1 MALIRHLVSQQESIR
16 LEFFWLRLTQRCGSF
31 SPKVAWSYDEN
42 LLDKIFLKN
51 LLTMTQSEGVKGL
64 LNNQENL
71 GEQQGR
77 LMEK

>member
-1 MALIRHLVSQQESIR
+1 MVT
-16 LEFFWLRLTQRCGSF
+16 FN
-31 SPKVAWSYDEN
+31 DEN
-42 LLDKIFLKN
+42 LLDKICLKN
-51 LLTMTQSEGVKGL
+51 LLLTMAQSEGVKGL